1 MQMCLLFHTLP
12 QGTANPVIKM
22 RIGKIQDGLIPVAQ
36 KMVQRFGQSN
46 SDNLFLWK
54 FRDERFC
61 LTENLVFQLLL
72 GHLCWHLRFQP
83 LQDHAIELRND
94 ISDAGGRK
102 ADANGAEAI
111 LIDIQQYTLAP
122 VAGGKMPRLYQQP
135 FLQQFFGQL

>member
-1 MQMCLLFHTLP
+1 MQVHLLLHALP
-12 QGTANPVIKM
+12 QCAADPVIEV
-22 RIGKIQDGLIPVAQ
+22 RIGEIEDRFIPVAQ
-36 KMVQRFGQSN
+36 KMIQRLGQA
-46 SDNLFLWK
+46 DPDDLLLGK
-54 FRDERFC
+54 FRNERFC

-83 LQDHAIELRND
+83 LQDHAIELRNN

-122 VAGGKMPRLYQQP
+122 VAGGKMPGLYQQP

>member
-1 MQMCLLFHTLP
+1 
-12 QGTANPVIKM
+12 
-22 RIGKIQDGLIPVAQ
+22 
-36 KMVQRFGQSN
+36 MVQRFGQSN
-46 SDNLFLWK
+46 SDNLFFWK
-54 FRDERFC
+54 FRNERFC

-102 ADANGAEAI
+102 ADANSAEAI

-122 VAGGKMPRLYQQP
+122 VAGGKMPGLYQQP